1 MARTYNE
8 YITGKLSWVRPDKPD
23 PWGNY
28 KATIHPNAESLEKVR
43 EMAAEGVKNKIGK
56 DEDGYFVTYRRP
68 TQKMMKGKV
77 VAFTPVELLD
87 GTQPRLPD
95 GSYPPL
101 RDVAIG
107 NGSDGVIK
115 LQVYEHGTPSGGKAK
130 AARLEAIRI
139 DHLIPFTKSD
149 RFDEEGRQIGEL
161 DEQPKEQLF

>member
-8 YITGKLSWVRPDKPD
+8 YIKGKLSWVRPDKPD

-28 KATIHPNAESLEKVR
+28 KATIHPDAESLEKIR
-43 EMAAEGVKNKIGK
+43 ELAAKGMKNKIGK
-56 DEDGYFVTYRRP
+56 DEDGYVVTFRRP

-87 GTQPRLPD
+87 GTQPKLAD
-95 GSYPPL
+95 GSFPPL
-101 RDVAIG
+101 RDVAVG

-115 LQVYEHGTPSGGKAK
+115 LQIYEHPTPSGGKAV

-139 DHLIPFTKSD
+139 DNLIPFKKTDISD
-149 RFDEEGRQIGEL
+149 FEARQLGDL
-161 DEQPKEQLF
+161 ADQDREQLF

>member
-8 YITGKLSWVRPDKPD
+8 YIKGKLSWVRPDKPD

-28 KATIHPNAESLEKVR
+28 KATIHPDNEGLEKIR
-43 EMAAEGVKNKIGK
+43 ELCAEGLKNRIGK
-56 DEDGYFVTYRRP
+56 DDDGYFVTFRRP

-87 GTQPRLPD
+87 GTQPKLAD

-101 RDVAIG
+101 RDVAVG

-115 LQVYEHGTPSGGKAK
+115 LQIYEHPTPSGGKAK

-139 DHLIPFTKSD
+139 DTLIPFKKTDLSD
-149 RFDEEGRQIGEL
+149 VEARQIGEL
-161 DEQPKEQLF
+161 ADQDKEQLF